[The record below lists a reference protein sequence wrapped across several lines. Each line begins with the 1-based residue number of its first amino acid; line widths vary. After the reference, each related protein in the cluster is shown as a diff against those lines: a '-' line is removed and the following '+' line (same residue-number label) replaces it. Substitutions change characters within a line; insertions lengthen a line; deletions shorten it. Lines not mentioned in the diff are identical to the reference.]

1 MPPSRRASAA
11 AALFATTAALVFLA
25 TPAQAE
31 TPPGGAD
38 FQYTGAPQ
46 TWIVPE
52 GVTRATFDVYGA
64 AGGSSGPGG
73 PAGGLGAFVHAILAV
88 TPGERLTVFVGGAA
102 GPAGVG
108 GWNGGGSS
116 PGAGGGGG
124 ASDVR
129 RGDGLGARL
138 LVAGGGGGGG
148 SDGSGLGGGSGGAG
162 GSGGGLDGRF
172 GTSQGAGAAGG
183 DGGRADGNGGAG
195 GVGAGS
201 GAIDGAPG
209 YAGSLGVGG
218 DGGAG
223 ASGGGH
229 GGGGGG
235 GWLGAGGGGAGAAS
249 SSEHA
254 GGGGGG
260 GGRSYV
266 GNLAQDAVQ
275 LPGYRPGNGLVTIT
289 YERLKPSVDVA
300 PSLQGP
306 GVSGILGHH
315 LVCDP
320 GTWSESPAFAFA
332 WLRDGQPIG
341 GQTGTRF
348 DPSDADAHRQIACE
362 VTATN
367 VAGST
372 TVRTPAVRFGA
383 RAVAPQEQFGFSAA
397 PSIAGKVAVG
407 RTLTCAGGV
416 FQGAVAQI
424 ERAWLRDGAQI
435 ASGATYRVVAADAGR
450 ALQCSATAVRAGGVR
465 VVALSPVVAGPPRVT
480 PLTSSVRARRG
491 VARLQVICVAASACR
506 VSATA
511 TASARGR
518 GRRAVLARAAAVR
531 VRDGAL
537 GTLSLRLTAAGSAAL
552 RRAGARGLSL
562 KLTLAPQDG
571 ANVETTVRVRP

>member
-31 TPPGGAD
+31 TPPPNFALFPYSG
-38 FQYTGAPQ
+38 TPQ
-46 TWIVPE
+46 PWTVPE

-64 AGGSSGPGG
+64 AGGSAIVGPPGG
-73 PAGGLGAFVHAILAV
+73 RGGFAHAVVAV
-88 TPGERLTVFVGGAA
+88 TPGERLTIVVGGTPQSHGAA
-102 GPAGVG
+102 GY
-108 GWNGGGSS
+108 NGGAGS

-129 RGDGLGARL
+129 RGDGPGDRL

-148 SDGSGLGGGSGGAG
+148 SDALAGGSGGIGGAGGGLDGGDGGASGSAAGGSGGRADGSGGAG
-162 GSGGGLDGRF
+162 GTGP
-172 GTSQGAGAAGG
+172 
-183 DGGRADGNGGAG
+183 
-195 GVGAGS
+195 AGS
-201 GAIDGAPG
+201 DGAPG
-209 YAGSLGVGG
+209 APGSVDGAGGSGG
-218 DGGAG
+218 SGGAYG
-223 ASGGGH
+223 AGGGGGWI

-235 GWLGAGGGGAGAAS
+235 GGGTGTTISDNG
-249 SSEHA
+249 

-260 GGRSYV
+260 GGRSHV
-266 GNLAQDAVQ
+266 VTGAQDAV
-275 LPGYRPGNGLVTIT
+275 LVPDVRLGNGLVTVT
-289 YERLKPSVDVA
+289 WEALKPSVDVA

-320 GTWSESPAFAFA
+320 GTWSESPAFTFA

-383 RAVAPQEQFGFSAA
+383 RAVAPPEQYGFSAA
-397 PSIAGKVAVG
+397 PAIAGRVAVG
-407 RTLTCAGGV
+407 RTLTCVGGV

-491 VARLQVICVAASACR
+491 VARLKVICVAASACR

-511 TASARGR
+511 TASGRGR